1 MAGAELGPE
10 TKHDERNMMTT
21 KIDAI
26 TPVMTPYLIF
36 SFLPDLEYSEWPIL
50 AEYNVIHFTS
60 NIKLLVLT

>member
-1 MAGAELGPE
+1 
-10 TKHDERNMMTT
+10 MMTT